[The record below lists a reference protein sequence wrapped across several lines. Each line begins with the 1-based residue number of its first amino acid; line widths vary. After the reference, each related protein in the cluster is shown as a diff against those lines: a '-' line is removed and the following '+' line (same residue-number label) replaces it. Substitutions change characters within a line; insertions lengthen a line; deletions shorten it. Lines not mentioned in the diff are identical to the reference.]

1 MYIVLLYN
9 SDQCRELKIMLLF
22 SNVFLPIVKVETTPN
37 VKHRTDLHRAL
48 SKTPRLIALSR
59 FQLSSS
65 LFPSKKRVR
74 GANYRDDG
82 RKKNSR
88 EAARLFSSRG
98 TTVSTPMRWS
108 VKTVEE

>member
-1 MYIVLLYN
+1 
-9 SDQCRELKIMLLF
+9 MLLF
-22 SNVFLPIVKVETTPN
+22 NDVFLPVVKIESTPN

-88 EAARLFSSRG
+88 EATRLFSSRV
-98 TTVSTPMRWS
+98 TTASTPMRWS